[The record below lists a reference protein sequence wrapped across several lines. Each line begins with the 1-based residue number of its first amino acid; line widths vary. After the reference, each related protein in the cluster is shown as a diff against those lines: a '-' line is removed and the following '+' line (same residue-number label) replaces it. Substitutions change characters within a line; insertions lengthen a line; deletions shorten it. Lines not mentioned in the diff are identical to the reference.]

1 MDEVTLLN
9 TAIGLIAEKK
19 GTRIV
24 TIDLRD
30 VSIPTSYFLI
40 TEADNPVH
48 IKAIVS
54 TLMEKLPRKA
64 LHREGL
70 SERRWVVLDYG
81 DIVIHVFL
89 HEAREFYDIES
100 LWADHIIDVEGPFG
114 NQPNCN

>member
-1 MDEVTLLN
+1 MDEETLLH

-19 GTRIV
+19 GARIV
-24 TIDLRD
+24 AIDLRD

-40 TEADNPVH
+40 TEADNPVQ

-54 TLMEKLPRKA
+54 NLMEKFPYKA

-100 LWADHIIDVEGPFG
+100 LCADHIIEVEIPSA
-114 NQPNCN
+114 NQPNHN